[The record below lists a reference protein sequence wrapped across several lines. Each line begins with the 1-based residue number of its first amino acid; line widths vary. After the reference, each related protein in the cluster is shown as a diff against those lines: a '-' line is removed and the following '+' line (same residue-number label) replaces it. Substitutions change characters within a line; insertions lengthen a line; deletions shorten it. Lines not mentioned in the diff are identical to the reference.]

1 MISPVPAHSRAASAR
16 LDPAV
21 LRAAVQFA
29 LVMTANFVLRS
40 VRDEM
45 GVVGGVSNLPW
56 MFSATLGGT
65 LAMVPLYGY
74 AASRLGRRALAAA
87 VYGVLSTSLVALHVA
102 FVAFDGAEA
111 TLGWITFVW
120 LSVINMIA
128 VASFWSAVVDVF
140 TGAAARRSF
149 GTIAAGGTV
158 GALVGPALALALADL
173 LGARG
178 LLLVGAALWL
188 AALAAGV
195 WLERALT
202 DRLDVA
208 SARAPVSG
216 GMLAGVHALFT
227 NPALRG
233 LAIHVLAF
241 TATSTVLY
249 LVQARVVR
257 EAIDDPD
264 TRTALFAALDLAVNV
279 LALALQLVF
288 TARLLAR
295 VRLAAALAVLPVIT
309 AVLFA
314 GLALAPVLAV
324 LVVAQ
329 VLRRASEHAFGK
341 PARELLY
348 EHAPRVTKFH
358 GQNTVDTAVYRAGDA
373 ACAWLVEAL
382 VGLGVGPSAL
392 LLGFAGFS
400 LAWARFA
407 HALGRRTAPAPP
419 LHPEAQRE
427 AAPAGR

>member
-348 EHAPRVTKFH
+348 EHAPRVTKFQ

-407 HALGRRTAPAPP
+407 HALGRRTAPAPQ